1 MRCTE
6 WKCREI
12 GNLLRSTS
20 LIVFAKIDRW
30 VKIESVIAIRVAI
43 EEWGENEMAIG
54 ARCDAGGVLTKGW
67 NKAQIGV
74 CGFIREKVNVRN
86 KYKRYLGGT
95 PIACG

>member
-43 EEWGENEMAIG
+43 EEWGENEMAIEVH
-54 ARCDAGGVLTKGW
+54 CDTCGILTKL
-67 NKAQIGV
+67 GV
-74 CGFIREKVNVRN
+74 KLKLVFADLLA
-86 KYKRYLGGT
+86 KRLT
-95 PIACG
+95 NAI